1 MPKIKVKRASTT
13 IDMTA
18 MCDVSFLLL
27 TFFILTATARQP
39 DPLPVDTPASTV
51 QIKVPDGNLGT
62 ITVGDNGKMFFG
74 VAGPNVRVRMLERMS
89 EKYSVGFSQQE
100 KERFSLMEGFGVPF
114 GNLKQI
120 IAMDNAQRN
129 KPGLQPGIPS
139 DSVGN
144 NPSELHEW
152 IIAARYATKEI
163 NNAEMRVAIKGDAK
177 EQYPAIKKV
186 IDILQGQKI
195 NKFSL
200 VTNLRTENYAE

>member
-39 DPLPVDTPASTV
+39 EPLPVDTPASTV
-51 QIKVPDGNLGT
+51 QIKVPDTDLGT
-62 ITVGDNGKMFFG
+62 ITVGDNGKVFFG
-74 VAGPNVRVRMLERMS
+74 VAGPNIRIRMLERMS
-89 EKYSVGFSQQE
+89 EKYSVGFSKQE

-120 IAMDNAQRN
+120 IAMDNTERN
-129 KPGLQPGIPS
+129 KKGLQPGIPA

-163 NNAEMRVAIKGDAK
+163 DNKEMRVAIKGDAK
-177 EQYPAIKKV
+177 EQYPAIRKV

-200 VTNLRTENYAE
+200 VTNLREAD

>member
-39 DPLPVDTPASTV
+39 EPMQVDTPASTV
-51 QIKVPDGNLGT
+51 QIPVPDKNIAT
-62 ITVGDNGKMFFG
+62 ITIGGGGRVFFG
-74 VAGPNVRVRMLERMS
+74 VTGPNIRKRMLERIS
-89 EKYSVGFSQQE
+89 EKYSVGFSPEE
-100 KERFSLMEGFGVPF
+100 KERFSLMESFGVPV

-120 IAMDNAQRN
+120 IAMGGSERN
-129 KPGLQPGIPS
+129 KQGLQPGIPT

-144 NPSELHEW
+144 NPSQLHEW
-152 IIAARYATKEI
+152 IMAARYATKEI
-163 NNAEMRVAIKGDAK
+163 ENQEMRVAIKGDAK
-177 EQYPAIKKV
+177 EQYPAVKKV
-186 IDILQGQKI
+186 IDILQGQKV

-200 VTNLRTENYAE
+200 ITNLRNED

>member
-51 QIKVPDGNLGT
+51 QVKVPDGNLGT
-62 ITVGDNGKMFFG
+62 ITIGDGGKIFFG
-74 VAGPNVRVRMLERMS
+74 VAGPNVRARMLERIS
-89 EKYSVGFSQQE
+89 EKYSIGFTPQE
-100 KERFSLMEGFGVPF
+100 KERFSLMEGFGAPVS
-114 GNLKQI
+114 NLKQI

-129 KPGLQPGIPS
+129 QPGLQPGIPA
-139 DSVGN
+139 DSADN
-144 NPSELHEW
+144 QLREW
-152 IIAARYATKEI
+152 LLAARYATKEL
-163 NNAEMRVAIKGDAK
+163 NNAEMRVAIKGDSK
-177 EQYPAIKKV
+177 EEYPAIKKV
-186 IDILQGQKI
+186 IDILQDQKI

-200 VTNLRTENYAE
+200 ITNLRGEEY